1 MNLPGDGYAE
11 PGTETLSRTTNG
23 SSTKLAVDFE
33 AGTAGFFLLLSLVF
47 LKVIMNIMG
56 THFLQNLYEMS

>member
-1 MNLPGDGYAE
+1 MNLPGDGSE

-33 AGTAGFFLLLSLVF
+33 AGTAGFFLLSSLVF

-56 THFLQNLYEMS
+56 THV